1 MIGRTNAGG
10 GGKLKS
16 ANGTQAPDS
25 ANYMLTVT
33 GLGFRPYAA
42 LAVSNT
48 SPASTDGV
56 RGFVCDADGNVIRT
70 AGAANIATVSD
81 DGFTIRMP
89 SNKLMTYHWS
99 AVGK

>member
-1 MIGRTNAGG
+1 MIFNMVGG
-10 GGKLKS
+10 GGNLKS
-16 ANGTQAPDS
+16 ANGSQGADS
-25 ANYMLTVT
+25 VNYTLTVT

>member
-56 RGFVCDADGNVIRT
+56 RGFVCDADGNVIEQQAQQILPRCQT
-70 AGAANIATVSD
+70 MVLQLECQAIN
-81 DGFTIRMP
+81 
-89 SNKLMTYHWS
+89 
-99 AVGK
+99 